1 MVGNDKK
8 RKATRASTRSGKLRK
23 PIQRGRQQ
31 KESCPPQFSS
41 ANKEKS
47 CTSQQNNNRITVSK
61 EPSTQDGDLSKSDE
75 SSDSDI
81 SSVDDPIGLDDQLKK
96 KPPPKRTLPST
107 VVAETIAVSDIT
119 KARYVN
125 VRPETINP
133 QTQNYAI
140 SKVSEK
146 RVKSDLRAYLRK
158 FWYKGIKFIDCD
170 ETAREFIQDA
180 IIKESVVIPT
190 GWTHDFFCEL
200 YQSKVYTAMSNIRHN
215 SQNLARGNYLGKNS
229 IKK

>member
-8 RKATRASTRSGKLRK
+8 RKTTRASTRSSKLPK
-23 PIQRGRQQ
+23 PIKRGRQQ
-31 KESCPPQFSS
+31 KQSCPSQFSS

-61 EPSTQDGDLSKSDE
+61 EPSTQDGGLSKSDE

-81 SSVDDPIGLDDQLKK
+81 SSVDDPIGLDDQVKK

-200 YQSKVYTAMSNIRHN
+200 YQGKVYTAMSNIRHN
-215 SQNLARGNYLGKNS
+215 TQNLARGNYLGKNS

>member
-8 RKATRASTRSGKLRK
+8 RKATRANTRSGKLRE
-23 PIQRGRQQ
+23 PIQRGGQQ
-31 KESCPPQFSS
+31 KESCPSQFSGG
-41 ANKEKS
+41 NKEES
-47 CTSQQNNNRITVSK
+47 CTSQQSDNQITLSK
-61 EPSTQDGDLSKSDE
+61 EPSTQDCDLSRSYE
-75 SSDSDI
+75 SSDSEI
-81 SSVDDPIGLDDQLKK
+81 SSIDAAIRRDDQLKK

-125 VRPETINP
+125 VRPEIINP

-140 SKVSEK
+140 SQVSEK
-146 RVKSDLRAYLRK
+146 RVRSDLRGYLRK

-200 YQSKVYTAMSNIRHN
+200 YQNKVYTAMSNIRHN
-215 SQNLARGNYLGKNS
+215 TQNLARGNYLGKNS